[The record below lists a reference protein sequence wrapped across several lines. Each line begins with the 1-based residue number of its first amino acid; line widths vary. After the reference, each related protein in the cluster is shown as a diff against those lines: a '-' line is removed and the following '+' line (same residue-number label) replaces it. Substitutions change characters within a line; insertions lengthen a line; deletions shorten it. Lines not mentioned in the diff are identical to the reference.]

1 MQLENAR
8 EATIRKNQIVDDG
21 ATFNENLIVDD
32 EIVNQDAELA

>member
-1 MQLENAR
+1 MQLNDAR
-8 EATIRKNQIVDDG
+8 E